1 MNYNSGGR
9 ATVSIHEYTVLG
21 IAGSIRAGSANRGLL
36 REASRLLPSGMKL
49 EFFDLAP
56 IPLFNEDVRVAGT
69 PESVKE
75 LKRRLAA
82 ADGILFSVAEYN
94 YSLSGVLKNA
104 IDWASR
110 PVEESPLAGKPI
122 AIMGAG
128 GGLGTARAQYHLR
141 QVAVFTDMLPMNKPE
156 LMVSK
161 SWERFDKE
169 GNLLDETVRPQL
181 QAFLAAFSGWISA
194 VQAGRPQKG

>member
-1 MNYNSGGR
+1 
-9 ATVSIHEYTVLG
+9 VSIHEYTVLG

>member
-1 MNYNSGGR
+1 VNYNSGGR

>member
-1 MNYNSGGR
+1 
-9 ATVSIHEYTVLG
+9 VSINDYTVLG
-21 IAGSIRAGSANRGLL
+21 IAGSLRAGSANRGLL
-36 REASRLLPSGMKL
+36 REAQRLLPAGMNL
-49 EFFDLAP
+49 EAFDLAP
-56 IPLFNEDVRVAGT
+56 IPLFNEDVRLAGS

-75 LKRRLAA
+75 LKRKLAS
-82 ADGILFSVAEYN
+82 ADGILFAVAEYN
-94 YSLSGVLKNA
+94 YSISGVLKNA

-110 PVEESPLAGKPI
+110 PVDESPLAGKPI

-169 GNLLDETVRPQL
+169 GNLLDEAVRPQL
-181 QAFLAAFSGWISA
+181 QAFLAAFSAWISA